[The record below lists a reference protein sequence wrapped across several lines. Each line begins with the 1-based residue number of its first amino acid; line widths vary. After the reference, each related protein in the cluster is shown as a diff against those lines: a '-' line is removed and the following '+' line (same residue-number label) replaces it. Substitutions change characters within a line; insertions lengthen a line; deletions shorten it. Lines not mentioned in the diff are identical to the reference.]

1 MSRERNRAEFP
12 GLAALMDT
20 MRELYGN
27 DVRLIHGE
35 EGGKE
40 IGKRPAADATEI
52 DLMKPCLMEADFG
65 AMRRKK

>member
-20 MRELYGN
+20 MRETFG
-27 DVRLIHGE
+27 DSVRLVHGE

-40 IGKRPAADATEI
+40 IGKRPEPAATEI
-52 DLMKPCLMEADFG
+52 DLMKPCLLEADFG